1 VKSLPIANCQFEETG
16 GSLSWRLAIKNRQW
30 AINNP
35 EHPQHGIPPQA
46 IRNTAIRNTAI
57 RNTAIRNTP
66 IRNTA
71 IRHQRSANWQSAIAN
86 RQFQQFHSIS
96 NPLIVFFAAV
106 CTR

>member
-1 VKSLPIANCQFEETG
+1 LPIANCRFEETG

-35 EHPQHGIPPQA
+35 EHPQHGIPQQQSATRQSATRQSATRQSAINDPQ
-46 IRNTAIRNTAI
+46 
-57 RNTAIRNTP
+57 
-66 IRNTA
+66 
-71 IRHQRSANWQSAIAN
+71 NWQSAIAN